1 MENREELF
9 TEILKRVQRN
19 YVHIVEIERITK
31 EMADA
36 LSRNDQE
43 SVQLLIKMR
52 QDELERFVM
61 ETNCA
66 AKHEIQM
73 LIGVGGE
80 DKEKL
85 KSWLNGESKYQPKE
99 FGEKKILELSCQ
111 LQQALKRTIDID
123 KVFNSRVAG
132 KDSYYQAAH

>member
-1 MENREELF
+1 MENREELLM
-9 TEILKRVQRN
+9 EILKRVQRN
-19 YVHIVEIERITK
+19 YRHMVEIERVTK

-43 SVQLLIKMR
+43 SAQLLMKMR
-52 QDELERFVM
+52 QDELDRFL
-61 ETNCA
+61 ES
-66 AKHEIQM
+66 KREIQM
-73 LIGVGGE
+73 LIEVGGE

-85 KSWLNGESKYQPKE
+85 RSWLNAESKYQPE
-99 FGEKKILELSCQ
+99 AFGEKKILELSTQ
-111 LQQALKRTIDID
+111 LQQVLKRTIDVD

>member
-1 MENREELF
+1 MENREELLM
-9 TEILKRVQRN
+9 EILKRVQRN
-19 YVHIVEIERITK
+19 YRHMVEIERVTK

-43 SVQLLIKMR
+43 SAQLLMKMR
-52 QDELERFVM
+52 QDELERFLDS
-61 ETNCA
+61 
-66 AKHEIQM
+66 KREIQM
-73 LIGVGGE
+73 LIEVGGE

-85 KSWLNGESKYQPKE
+85 RSWLNAEGKYQPE
-99 FGEKKILELSCQ
+99 AFGEKKILELSTQ
-111 LQQALKRTIDID
+111 LQQVLKRTIDID

>member
-1 MENREELF
+1 MENREELLM
-9 TEILKRVQRN
+9 EILKRVQRN
-19 YVHIVEIERITK
+19 YRHMVEIERVTK

-43 SVQLLIKMR
+43 SAQLLMKMR
-52 QDELERFVM
+52 QDELERFLDS
-61 ETNCA
+61 
-66 AKHEIQM
+66 KREIQM

-99 FGEKKILELSCQ
+99 FGEKKILELSF
-111 LQQALKRTIDID
+111 QQALKRTIDID

>member
-1 MENREELF
+1 M
-9 TEILKRVQRN
+9 EILKRVQRN
-19 YVHIVEIERITK
+19 YRHMVEIERVTK

-43 SVQLLIKMR
+43 SAQLLMKMR
-52 QDELERFVM
+52 QDELERFLDS
-61 ETNCA
+61 
-66 AKHEIQM
+66 KREIQM
-73 LIGVGGE
+73 LIEVGGE

-85 KSWLNGESKYQPKE
+85 RSWLNAEGKYQPE
-99 FGEKKILELSCQ
+99 AFGEKKILELSTQ
-111 LQQALKRTIDID
+111 LQQVLKRTIDVD

>member
-1 MENREELF
+1 MENREELLM
-9 TEILKRVQRN
+9 EILKRVQRN
-19 YVHIVEIERITK
+19 YRHMVEIERVTK

-43 SVQLLIKMR
+43 SAQLLMKMR
-52 QDELERFVM
+52 QDELERFM
-61 ETNCA
+61 DS
-66 AKHEIQM
+66 KREIQM
-73 LIGVGGE
+73 LIEVGGE

-85 KSWLNGESKYQPKE
+85 RYWLNAESKYQPE
-99 FGEKKILELSCQ
+99 AFGEKKILELSTQ
-111 LQQALKRTIDID
+111 LQQVLKRTIDVD

>member
-1 MENREELF
+1 MENREELLM
-9 TEILKRVQRN
+9 EILKRVQRN
-19 YVHIVEIERITK
+19 YRHMVEIERVTK

-43 SVQLLIKMR
+43 SAQLLMKMR
-52 QDELERFVM
+52 QDELERFLDS
-61 ETNCA
+61 
-66 AKHEIQM
+66 KREIQM
-73 LIGVGGE
+73 LIEVGGE

-85 KSWLNGESKYQPKE
+85 RSWLNAESKYQPKE

>member
-1 MENREELF
+1 MENREELLM
-9 TEILKRVQRN
+9 EILKRVQQN
-19 YVHIVEIERITK
+19 YRHMVEIERVTK

-43 SVQLLIKMR
+43 SAQLLMKMR
-52 QDELERFVM
+52 QDELERFLDS
-61 ETNCA
+61 
-66 AKHEIQM
+66 KREIQM
-73 LIGVGGE
+73 LIEVGGE

-85 KSWLNGESKYQPKE
+85 RSWLNAESKYQPE
-99 FGEKKILELSCQ
+99 AFEEKKILELSTQ

>member
-1 MENREELF
+1 MENREELLM
-9 TEILKRVQRN
+9 EILKRVQRN
-19 YVHIVEIERITK
+19 YRHMVEIERVTK

-43 SVQLLIKMR
+43 SAQLLMKMR
-52 QDELERFVM
+52 QDELERFLDS
-61 ETNCA
+61 
-66 AKHEIQM
+66 KREIQM
-73 LIGVGGE
+73 LIEVGGE

-85 KSWLNGESKYQPKE
+85 RSWLNAEGKYQPE
-99 FGEKKILELSCQ
+99 AFGEKKILELSTQ
-111 LQQALKRTIDID
+111 LQQVLKRTIDVD

>member
-1 MENREELF
+1 MENREELLM
-9 TEILKRVQRN
+9 EILKRVQRN
-19 YVHIVEIERITK
+19 YRHMVEIERVTK

-43 SVQLLIKMR
+43 SAQLLMKMR
-52 QDELERFVM
+52 QDELERFLDS
-61 ETNCA
+61 
-66 AKHEIQM
+66 KREIQM
-73 LIGVGGE
+73 LIEVGGE

-85 KSWLNGESKYQPKE
+85 RSWLNAEGKYQPE
-99 FGEKKILELSCQ
+99 AFGEKKMLELSTQ
-111 LQQALKRTIDID
+111 LQQVLKRTIDVD

>member
-9 TEILKRVQRN
+9 MEILKRVQRN
-19 YVHIVEIERITK
+19 YRHMVEIERVTK

-43 SVQLLIKMR
+43 SAQLLMKMR
-52 QDELERFVM
+52 QDELERFLDS
-61 ETNCA
+61 
-66 AKHEIQM
+66 KREIQM
-73 LIGVGGE
+73 LIEVGGE

-85 KSWLNGESKYQPKE
+85 RSWLNAEGKYQPE
-99 FGEKKILELSCQ
+99 AFGEKKILELSTQ
-111 LQQALKRTIDID
+111 LQQVLKRTIDVD

>member
-52 QDELERFVM
+52 QDELERFM
-61 ETNCA
+61 E

-85 KSWLNGESKYQPKE
+85 
-99 FGEKKILELSCQ
+99 
-111 LQQALKRTIDID
+111 
-123 KVFNSRVAG
+123 
-132 KDSYYQAAH
+132 

>member
-1 MENREELF
+1 MENREELLM
-9 TEILKRVQRN
+9 EILKRVQQN
-19 YVHIVEIERITK
+19 YRHMVEIERVTK

-43 SVQLLIKMR
+43 SAQLLMKMR
-52 QDELERFVM
+52 QDELERFLDS
-61 ETNCA
+61 
-66 AKHEIQM
+66 KREIQM
-73 LIGVGGE
+73 LIEVGGE

-85 KSWLNGESKYQPKE
+85 RSWLNAENKFQPE
-99 FGEKKILELSCQ
+99 AFEEKKILELSTQ
-111 LQQALKRTIDID
+111 LQQVLKRTIDID

>member
-1 MENREELF
+1 MDNREELLM
-9 TEILKRVQRN
+9 EILKRVQRN
-19 YVHIVEIERITK
+19 YRHMVEIERVTK

-43 SVQLLIKMR
+43 SAQLLMKMR
-52 QDELERFVM
+52 QDELERFLDS
-61 ETNCA
+61 
-66 AKHEIQM
+66 KREIQM
-73 LIGVGGE
+73 LIEVGGE

-85 KSWLNGESKYQPKE
+85 RSWLNAEGKYQPE
-99 FGEKKILELSCQ
+99 AFGEKKILELSTQ
-111 LQQALKRTIDID
+111 LQQVLKRTIDVD

>member
-1 MENREELF
+1 MENREELLM
-9 TEILKRVQRN
+9 EILKRVQRN
-19 YVHIVEIERITK
+19 YRHMVEIERVTK

-43 SVQLLIKMR
+43 SAQLLMKMR
-52 QDELERFVM
+52 QDELERFLDS
-61 ETNCA
+61 
-66 AKHEIQM
+66 KREIQM
-73 LIGVGGE
+73 LIEVGGE

-85 KSWLNGESKYQPKE
+85 RSWLNAESKYQPE
-99 FGEKKILELSCQ
+99 AFGEKKILELSTQ
-111 LQQALKRTIDID
+111 LQQVLKRTIDVD

>member
-1 MENREELF
+1 MENREELLM
-9 TEILKRVQRN
+9 EILKRVQQN
-19 YVHIVEIERITK
+19 YRHMVEIERVTK

-43 SVQLLIKMR
+43 SAQLLMKMR
-52 QDELERFVM
+52 QDELERFLDS
-61 ETNCA
+61 
-66 AKHEIQM
+66 KREIQM
-73 LIGVGGE
+73 LIEVGGE

-85 KSWLNGESKYQPKE
+85 RSWLNAESKYQPE
-99 FGEKKILELSCQ
+99 AFGEKKILELSTQ
-111 LQQALKRTIDID
+111 LQQVLKRTIDVD